1 MSSYEGFLEKST
13 RKKKIVS
20 YLKAAN
26 DIRLSYQQSYTEKW
40 ISSNG
45 DLRNDTSQISN
56 NASSNSETSM
66 INDKELIIFPSYA
79 KKHIKTIKKQSL
91 NSQDSSLRGKSNSEN
106 DNEFS
111 ESIHNN
117 IKERPFSE
125 LDRAIVDVDVRGWC
139 YSPQRGP
146 LTRKHK
152 LLVGIARQLGG
163 VQNLRASGLE
173 CDSELEL
180 SGSIVKGSSSLKTK
194 SDQCE
199 NSRGK
204 IFQRDDQLC
213 EQDKKDTDAD
223 SNLMKRMGPFM
234 VNPLENKLLTIFFY
248 NDDSSI
254 SRKIATNE
262 EGYFTTREALH
273 FVPTHVRVQV
283 SENFSVI
290 EEVKIIEPKGVSLIS
305 DIDDTIKHTSIESG
319 AREAFRNTFIRDLKD
334 LTIDGVEEWYN
345 MMYNIGVNIHYVSN
359 SPWQLF
365 PTLLNYFKIAGL
377 PLGSYHLKHY
387 SGMLQGIFE
396 PVSERKKP
404 TITKILS
411 DFPERCFILVG
422 DSGEADLEVYC
433 DIVLANPGRIMLVL
447 IRDTITDD
455 KFLSD
460 EQSILLRNIQSNRYQ
475 SNLSLDKEENN
486 FVGYPTFSAHSSQ
499 LDRNPNTGKVNYP
512 SKSLGSNETK
522 NIDCVKT
529 DSNPNIGIVRSNIE
543 PEKSFKRVIPPRPK
557 KPDFLRAESRNAIH
571 KQVYSP
577 PTTELPELFLI
588 ENQSYPPKLGQG
600 LDIKRVGEKHERV
613 ADPKSRIVIN
623 PPLEETFCKTD
634 QPIPI
639 LGLSPRKS
647 SQRLLSRGEISVKNA
662 MTNRSPYSSGS
673 KRYDDSIG
681 HHESIPVN
689 KKLELWR
696 RRWKRAKQILDSQ
709 NVKLKA
715 WKVGSDVHLETIQ
728 MIEKKLVELNFQ
740 GKNFGQEP
748 IKKTTCTNRRIIIF
762 TIEKKEDE
770 SEPSRFLHGKF
781 IRLQSK
787 PSFMDS

>member
-1 MSSYEGFLEKST
+1 MMSNYEEFLEKSI

-26 DIRLSYQQSYTEKW
+26 DIRLSYQRSYTEKW
-40 ISSNG
+40 TSGNG
-45 DLRNDTSQISN
+45 DLRNDTPQISS

-66 INDKELIIFPSYA
+66 MNDKELIVFPSYA
-79 KKHIKTIKKQSL
+79 KKHIKTTKKQSL
-91 NSQDSSLRGKSNSEN
+91 NSQDSSLRGQSDSEN
-106 DNEFS
+106 DNEFT
-111 ESIHNN
+111 ESIQNN
-117 IKERPFSE
+117 IRGRSYLEI
-125 LDRAIVDVDVRGWC
+125 DRAIVDVDVRGWC
-139 YSPQRGP
+139 YSPHRGP

-163 VQNLRASGLE
+163 IQNQRASGHD
-173 CDSELEL
+173 CDSESRL
-180 SGSIVKGSSSLKTK
+180 SGSRMKGSSSLETK
-194 SDQCE
+194 SDQCK

-204 IFQRDDQLC
+204 IFQRNDQLW

-223 SNLMKRMGPFM
+223 SNLMRRIGPFM
-234 VNPLENKLLTIFFY
+234 ANPLENKLLTIFFY
-248 NDDSSI
+248 DDNSSI
-254 SRKIATNE
+254 LRKIATNE
-262 EGYFTTREALH
+262 EGYFTIREALH

-345 MMYNIGVNIHYVSN
+345 MMSNMGVNIHYVSN

-422 DSGEADLEVYC
+422 DSGEADLKVYC

-460 EQSILLRNIQSNRYQ
+460 EQSILLRDFQSNTYQ
-475 SNLSLDKEENN
+475 SNLYLDSKANN
-486 FVGYPTFSAHSSQ
+486 LVEFPRFLAHSSQ
-499 LDRNPNTGKVNYP
+499 LDSNLITGKADFP
-512 SKSLGSNETK
+512 SKILGSNETE
-522 NIDCVKT
+522 NTDYVKT
-529 DSNPNIGIVRSNIE
+529 NLNPNIGIASSNIE
-543 PEKSFKRVIPPRPK
+543 PEKNLKRVPPPRPK
-557 KPDFLRAESRNAIH
+557 KPEFLRAESRSAIR
-571 KQVYSP
+571 KQVHSP
-577 PTTELPELFLI
+577 PITELPELYSV
-588 ENQSYPPKLGQG
+588 ENQSCSLELDQG
-600 LDIKRVGEKHERV
+600 LNVKRVREKHNKV
-613 ADPKSRIVIN
+613 ADPESITVIN
-623 PPLEETFCKTD
+623 PSLEEKICKPD
-634 QPIPI
+634 RPIPI
-639 LGLSPRKS
+639 LGISPRKS
-647 SQRLLSRGEISVKNA
+647 AQRLLSRGEISVKNA

-673 KRYDDSIG
+673 KIYDDSNG
-681 HHESIPVN
+681 HHESVPAN

-696 RRWKRAKQILDSQ
+696 RRWKRAKQILDSH

-715 WKVGSDVHLETIQ
+715 WKVGSDAHLETIQ
-728 MIEKKLVELNFQ
+728 MIEKKLVELNSQ
-740 GKNFGQEP
+740 GKNFVQEP
-748 IKKTTCTNRRIIIF
+748 NKNIT
-762 TIEKKEDE
+762 
-770 SEPSRFLHGKF
+770 
-781 IRLQSK
+781 
-787 PSFMDS
+787 